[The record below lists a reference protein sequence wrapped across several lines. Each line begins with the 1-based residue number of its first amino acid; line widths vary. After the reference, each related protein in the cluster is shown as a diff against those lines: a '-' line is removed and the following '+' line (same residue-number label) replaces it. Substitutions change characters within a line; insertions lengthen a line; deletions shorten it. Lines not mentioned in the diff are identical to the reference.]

1 MDAPADRLKR
11 ELSRLTKALG
21 ARARVSSVAA
31 GEGRET
37 VLEPVD
43 GALPVTV
50 VEAGGRVTVALAGW
64 RREFALAA
72 DDREDAEDACDLALD
87 LVGAALFGEL
97 RIVEHRRDGVARR
110 WEVAVRRGGAWQT
123 IDHAGAGS
131 WNPFVRRERVILAN
145 ALPRPRGYKAVDVTR
160 PDAPWAGRA
169 GFCGGAQ
176 TEAPGELQVDGVL
189 DLHNFHPRELGK
201 LIPAYLEACRARGI
215 VELRIIHGKGIG
227 NVRRSVHAL
236 LDRSPAVAGYRLA
249 GHGAGSWGATIV
261 DLKPGP

>member
-87 LVGAALFGEL
+87 LVGAELFGEL
-97 RIVEHRRDGVARR
+97 RIVEHRRDRRITGGFAVTVGAGNQRGGGCLGEEAWEVRGVRGRGVA
-110 WEVAVRRGGAWQT
+110 G
-123 IDHAGAGS
+123 
-131 WNPFVRRERVILAN
+131 
-145 ALPRPRGYKAVDVTR
+145 
-160 PDAPWAGRA
+160 
-169 GFCGGAQ
+169 
-176 TEAPGELQVDGVL
+176 
-189 DLHNFHPRELGK
+189 
-201 LIPAYLEACRARGI
+201 ARGA
-215 VELRIIHGKGIG
+215 R
-227 NVRRSVHAL
+227 A
-236 LDRSPAVAGYRLA
+236 A
-249 GHGAGSWGATIV
+249 
-261 DLKPGP
+261 